1 MAPDTPL
8 SRLVLAAAS
17 IADDLGYVALA
28 DLSRALQ
35 ADVADYRV
43 IGGHMVTALAARWSL
58 GAQLYRET
66 GDADLG
72 VPPLVARDRD
82 LVGRLTALGYRQV
95 AGDRFAKEVPDIPV
109 VLAGGRNPAQR
120 EAFIDVLVPAYTSR
134 ARQNVRVSAD
144 LVATEVPGLA
154 IALAR
159 APISLDLELRRL
171 NGETLRVRL
180 PFPDE
185 VSALT
190 LKGFVTRVR
199 VKATDI
205 VDIWR
210 CLEMAFVAGIS
221 PQSFTQGVPAES
233 ADIIRR
239 MFSRPDG
246 PGMTALIREQR
257 LSDQAADER
266 FTRIRALIAR
276 VLGPG

>member
-199 VKATDI
+199 GQGNRYSRHLALPGDGF
-205 VDIWR
+205 R
-210 CLEMAFVAGIS
+210 CGH
-221 PQSFTQGVPAES
+221 QPAELHS
-233 ADIIRR
+233 GRARR
-239 MFSRPDG
+239 
-246 PGMTALIREQR
+246 
-257 LSDQAADER
+257 ER
-266 FTRIRALIAR
+266 
-276 VLGPG
+276 